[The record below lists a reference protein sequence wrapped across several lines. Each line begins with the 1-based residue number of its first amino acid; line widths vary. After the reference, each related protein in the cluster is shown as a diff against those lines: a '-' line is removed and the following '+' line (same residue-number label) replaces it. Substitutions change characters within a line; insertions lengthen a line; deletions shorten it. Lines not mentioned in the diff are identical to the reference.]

1 MTTRP
6 ELPVRTTSAWDADTI
21 SAFLTRSSTPMRL
34 AANAANGFPQLASV
48 WFEFAAGSLWCAMH
62 ERSAMA
68 PLLAHDPRCAF
79 EIATNDPPYH
89 GVRGQAKVTLLRD
102 GASALLTRLITR
114 YLGDSNPRLAAWLLG
129 RADEEFVVRLDPVWI
144 TAWDYAAR
152 MNPRQALRDFGQHIA
167 LVLHLLQRR

>member
-1 MTTRP
+1 MTPRP
-6 ELPVRTTSAWDADTI
+6 ELPVRASSAWDAAAITE
-21 SAFLTRSSTPMRL
+21 FLARSHTPMRL

-48 WFEFAAGSLWCAMH
+48 WFEYAGGSLWCAMH
-62 ERSAMA
+62 EGSAMV

-89 GVRGQAKVTLLRD
+89 GVRGQAQVALLRE
-102 GASALLTRLITR
+102 GASPLLTRLISR

-129 RADEEFVVRLDPVWI
+129 RADQEFVVRLDPVWI

-152 MNPRQALRDFGQHIA
+152 MNPRTPAAAD
-167 LVLHLLQRR
+167 VP